1 MAHDHSH
8 GHDHDPQTGNLAAA
22 FWLNTAFA
30 LVEIV
35 GGLWTNSVA
44 ILSDAL
50 HDLGDSL
57 SLGVAWY
64 LQRKARQGRSPQ
76 FTYGYRRFSL
86 LGAVM
91 TAMVL
96 VVGSVLVIREAV
108 ERLANPVPPDARGMI
123 VLALLGIGANGAAL
137 LRLRRGHSATE
148 RVVSLHFWEDVL
160 GWVAVLVGAVVMTVT
175 DVPVL
180 DPLLSL
186 GIAVFVLVNVY
197 RNLRDTFRIL
207 LQSVPEEVS
216 EAQLCAAIRAVPGV
230 ADLHDVHLWSLDGQY
245 HVASLHVVVPGN
257 EPLDAHEPLKQ
268 AIREAAARQSVRHVT
283 IELERV
289 GTVHDDPDHGLASG
303 PDAHHGHGH

>member
-8 GHDHDPQTGNLAAA
+8 HEHVPATRNLAAA

-64 LQRKARQGRSPQ
+64 LQRKSRQGRSDR

-86 LGAVM
+86 LGAVI
-91 TAMVL
+91 TALVL
-96 VVGSVLVIREAV
+96 VVGSVFVIREAID
-108 ERLANPVPPDARGMI
+108 RLANPVSPDARGM
-123 VLALLGIGANGAAL
+123 VLLALLGIAVNGAAL
-137 LRLRRGHSATE
+137 LRLRRGDSATE

-160 GWVAVLVGAVVMTVT
+160 GWVAVLVGAVVMTFA

-186 GIAVFVLVNVY
+186 GIAVFVLINVY
-197 RNLRDTFRIL
+197 RNLKGTFGIL
-207 LQSVPEEVS
+207 LQAVPEGLS
-216 EAQLCAAIRAVPGV
+216 EAGLCAAIRAVPGV
-230 ADLHDVHLWSLDGQY
+230 SDVHDVHLWTLDGRY

-257 EPLDAHEPLKQ
+257 AVLDAHEPLKQ
-268 AIREAAARQSVRHVT
+268 AIREAAARQSVQHVT
-283 IELERV
+283 IELECE
-289 GTVHDDPDHGLASG
+289 GTVHADPDHGLSSPPG
-303 PDAHHGHGH
+303 DHHGHAH